1 MEIALAAR
9 AQANM
14 LILGEAGT
22 ETETV
27 GRLIHAQS
35 ERRDRPFVV
44 AHCQGAPPALLK
56 SHLFGHTRG
65 SFAGAFRD
73 KKGLVEHAKDGT
85 LFLND
90 VDELSLHTQAALLE
104 LLQSQDTPG
113 IGSNRGATPNAV
125 RLIGAARRNLEPLV
139 AEHRFLQ
146 DLFRRL
152 NVVQICVPP
161 VRDRDADMLVLWEHY
176 VADAAQR
183 RNMTVPTLTPD
194 AAQLILVYAW
204 PGNVAEVKKVAEHM
218 IATNR
223 SGVVTVDD
231 LSSDMPAAQ
240 PRYSQALASETVT
253 RRPPG
258 SNPSMN
264 VDDGAHPLDVTHQ
277 VPTRATLHVWIRETL
292 SLPRDA
298 ERLLVNA
305 IDQVL
310 LYYERVWRSSKDE
323 ALRAVATG
331 FAQRFDRLREELSA
345 REATSR
351 NVARYFERVVA
362 DLTERTHRDAK
373 TQLLHFRRF
382 MEHVEIALSV
392 HREGRWC
399 ALGVA
404 DITAFK
410 ALNDTLGHVA
420 GDRVLERIAD
430 LLRSEARCSDLLGYQ
445 PDAERPPALHA
456 RFGGDEFCFFLSDL
470 DDAEVA
476 CTIGER
482 FWYAVAEYDWATE
495 DLPFATPKVTVDIGV
510 TCLQL
515 GRLSDRQLSARTIAG
530 DLFARADRRLYE
542 VKAGFASHIS
552 CEAVRVHEGRLLE
565 IGPVFSG
572 SRNQGRDT
580 A

>member
-9 AQANM
+9 AQAHI
-14 LILGEAGT
+14 LIHGEAGT

-44 AHCQGAPPALLK
+44 AHCKGTPPALLR

-65 SFAGAFRD
+65 SFPGAFRD
-73 KKGLVEHAKDGT
+73 KTGLVEHAKDGT

-90 VDELSLHTQAALLE
+90 VDELSLHTQAAILE
-104 LLQSQDTPG
+104 FLQSQGSLG
-113 IGSNRGATPNAV
+113 IGADRSVTQA
-125 RLIGAARRNLEPLV
+125 RLISAACRNLEPLV

-146 DLFRRL
+146 DLFHRL
-152 NVVQICVPP
+152 NVIHIHVPP
-161 VRDRDADMLVLWEHY
+161 VRDRDADILVLWEHH
-176 VADAAQR
+176 VAGAAQR
-183 RNMTVPTLTPD
+183 RSVPVPTLTPD

-204 PGNVAEVKKVAEHM
+204 PGNVAEVKKVADRV
-218 IATNR
+218 IAINH

-231 LSSDMPAAQ
+231 LSSDIRTAQ
-240 PRYSQALASETVT
+240 PRYSQARASETAA
-253 RRPPG
+253 RR
-258 SNPSMN
+258 SNPPMN
-264 VDDGAHPLDVTHQ
+264 DGYGAHSLDVTEQ
-277 VPTRATLHVWIRETL
+277 PPTRATLHAWIRETL
-292 SLPRDA
+292 SLSPDT

-331 FAQRFDRLREELSA
+331 FALRFDRLREELSA

-382 MEHVEIALSV
+382 MEYVEIALSV
-392 HREGRWC
+392 DRVGRWC

-410 ALNDTLGHVA
+410 ALNDTLGHAA

-430 LLRSEARCSDLLGYQ
+430 LLRSEVRCSDLLGYQ

-470 DDAEVA
+470 DDAEAA
-476 CTIGER
+476 CAIGER
-482 FWYAVAEYDWATE
+482 FWYAVAEYDWGTE
-495 DLPFATPKVTVDIGV
+495 DLRVATPRVTVDLGV

-515 GRLSDRQLSARTIAG
+515 GRLSDRQLNARTIAG

-552 CEAVRVHEGRLLE
+552 CEAVRVHDGRLLE

-572 SRNQGRDT
+572 GRNQGRDT

>member
-9 AQANM
+9 ARANI

-35 ERRDRPFVV
+35 ERRDCPFVV
-44 AHCQGAPPALLK
+44 AHCKGAPPALLK
-56 SHLFGHTRG
+56 SHLFGHIRG

-73 KKGLVEHAKDGT
+73 KKGLVEHAKNGT

-104 LLQSQDTPG
+104 FLEDTPG
-113 IGSNRGATPNAV
+113 IGSDRAATPNAV
-125 RLIGAARRNLEPLV
+125 RLIGAARRSLEPLV

-146 DLFRRL
+146 DLFHRL
-152 NVVQICVPP
+152 NVVQIYVPP

-183 RNMTVPTLTPD
+183 RSVSVPTLTPD
-194 AAQLILVYAW
+194 AAQMILMYAW
-204 PGNVAEVKKVAEHM
+204 PGNVAEVKRVAEHV

-223 SGVVTVDD
+223 SGVITVDD
-231 LSSDMPAAQ
+231 LSSDMPTAQ
-240 PRYSQALASETVT
+240 PRYSQTLASETVT

-258 SNPSMN
+258 SNPPMN
-264 VDDGAHPLDVTHQ
+264 VDEAHPLDVTNQ
-277 VPTRATLHVWIRETL
+277 VPTRATLHAWIRETL
-292 SLPRDA
+292 SLPPDA

-410 ALNDTLGHVA
+410 ALNDTLGHAA

-430 LLRSEARCSDLLGYQ
+430 LLRREVRCSDLLGYQ

-482 FWYAVAEYDWATE
+482 FWYAVAEYNWATE
-495 DLPFATPKVTVDIGV
+495 DLPIATPKVTVDIGV

-515 GRLSDRQLSARTIAG
+515 GRLGDRQLSARTIAG
-530 DLFARADRRLYE
+530 DLFARADGRLYE

-572 SRNQGRDT
+572 GRNRGRDT

>member
-1 MEIALAAR
+1 MEIALSAR
-9 AQANM
+9 ARGNT
-14 LILGEAGT
+14 LILGETGT
-22 ETETV
+22 ETEAV

-44 AHCQGAPPALLK
+44 AHCKGVPPALLE
-56 SHLFGHTRG
+56 SHLFGHVRG
-65 SFAGAFRD
+65 SFPGAFRD
-73 KKGLVEHAKDGT
+73 KTGLVEHATGGT

-90 VDELSLHTQAALLE
+90 VNELSLHTQAVLLE
-104 LLQSQDTPG
+104 FLQSQDALG
-113 IGSNRGATPNAV
+113 IDADRAATPNAV
-125 RLIGAARRNLEPLV
+125 RFISAAPRNLESLV
-139 AEHRFLQ
+139 SEHRFLQ
-146 DLFRRL
+146 DLFHRL
-152 NVVQICVPP
+152 NVVQIHVPP
-161 VRDRDADMLVLWEHY
+161 VRHRDTDILVLWEHY
-176 VADAAQR
+176 AADAAQR
-183 RNMTVPTLTPD
+183 RSVPVPTLTPD

-204 PGNVAEVKKVAEHM
+204 PGNVAEVKKVAEHV

-231 LSSDMPAAQ
+231 LSSDMQAAE
-240 PRYSQALASETVT
+240 PRYSRALAPDTVT
-253 RRPPG
+253 PRSRD
-258 SNPSMN
+258 SNAPMN
-264 VDDGAHPLDVTHQ
+264 VDAVADPHDVTEH
-277 VPTRATLHVWIRETL
+277 VPTRATLHAWIREKL
-292 SLPRDA
+292 SLPPDT
-298 ERLLVNA
+298 ERSLVNA

-310 LYYERVWRSSKDE
+310 LYYERVWRASKDE
-323 ALRAVATG
+323 ALRAAATG
-331 FAQRFDRLREELSA
+331 FAQRLDSLREELSA

-392 HREGRWC
+392 EREGGWC

-410 ALNDTLGHVA
+410 ALNDTMGHAA
-420 GDRVLERIAD
+420 GDRVLERIAH
-430 LLRSEARCSDLLGYQ
+430 LLRSEVRCSDLLGFQ

-470 DDAEVA
+470 DEAEVA
-476 CTIGER
+476 CTVGER
-482 FWYAVAEYDWATE
+482 FWYAVAEHDWATE
-495 DLPFATPKVTVDIGV
+495 DLGFATPKVTVDIGV

-515 GRLSDRQLSARTIAG
+515 GALSDRQLYARTIAA

-552 CEAVRVHEGRLLE
+552 CEAVRVHEGRILE

-572 SRNQGRDT
+572 GRNQGRDT